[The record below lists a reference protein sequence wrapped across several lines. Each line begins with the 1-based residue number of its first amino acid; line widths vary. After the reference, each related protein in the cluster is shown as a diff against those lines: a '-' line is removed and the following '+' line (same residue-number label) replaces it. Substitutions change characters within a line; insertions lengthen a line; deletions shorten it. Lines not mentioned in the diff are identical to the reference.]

1 MHQGG
6 RLQNGFFA
14 LPLHEI
20 YGQAVKF
27 LVNAR
32 RERIERSRTTGG
44 PCEQEAAS
52 YRRLD
57 SLLPWWLR
65 IT

>member
-6 RLQNGFFA
+6 RLQDGFFA

-20 YGQAVKF
+20 YSQAVKF

-32 RERIERSRTTGG
+32 RERIERGRVAGC
-44 PCEQEAAS
+44 PCEEKL
-52 YRRLD
+52 RCFRDLRVHD
-57 SLLPWWLR
+57 LLALG
-65 IT
+65 